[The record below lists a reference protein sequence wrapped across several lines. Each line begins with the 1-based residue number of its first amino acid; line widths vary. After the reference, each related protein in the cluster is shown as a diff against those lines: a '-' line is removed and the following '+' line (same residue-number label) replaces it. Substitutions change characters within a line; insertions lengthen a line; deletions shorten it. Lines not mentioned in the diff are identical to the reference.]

1 MGLDR
6 GDRESFFSLL
16 FKGFSASEAG
26 GWVSFGNL
34 LKGFALFGVIFL
46 VAGAG
51 IYMTGQE
58 IKKKNCEHLTYDV
71 EKTKVDFDSKQL
83 LYRCDFCNKTIKY
96 DAKVSSVVLQDPT
109 CTHEG
114 TRLEVWTFEK
124 SGFDQRI
131 YSPIEKVA
139 HTLDEIVFE
148 KEEPTC
154 KNYGREI
161 LYRCTVCLEYIGG
174 EEIAPL
180 GHDLVVEGYVDSTC
194 TQTGLTNSC
203 KCSRCN
209 YVEYEQEVIPLKEHE
224 YEDIVHEA
232 TYDTSG
238 YIGKGCKNCSHP
250 SEEVEIT
257 APPKVSE
264 ILTYEKDMY
273 GDYTITGIKNNDEE
287 VIIPDYIDGIAVSS
301 IASQAFANNINIKN
315 IYRGRKHFTG

>member
-114 TRLEVWTFEK
+114 TRL
-124 SGFDQRI
+124 
-131 YSPIEKVA
+131 
-139 HTLDEIVFE
+139 
-148 KEEPTC
+148 
-154 KNYGREI
+154 
-161 LYRCTVCLEYIGG
+161 
-174 EEIAPL
+174 
-180 GHDLVVEGYVDSTC
+180 
-194 TQTGLTNSC
+194 
-203 KCSRCN
+203 
-209 YVEYEQEVIPLKEHE
+209 
-224 YEDIVHEA
+224 
-232 TYDTSG
+232 
-238 YIGKGCKNCSHP
+238 
-250 SEEVEIT
+250 
-257 APPKVSE
+257 
-264 ILTYEKDMY
+264 
-273 GDYTITGIKNNDEE
+273 
-287 VIIPDYIDGIAVSS
+287 
-301 IASQAFANNINIKN
+301 
-315 IYRGRKHFTG
+315 